1 MAVSACRTTATYR
14 LTLDPSINDQFVQAA
29 WITYTAPIR
38 TDMFQYYKKNPN
50 GNYIIP
56 YNVEINARN
65 SLMDFYLRVQKD
77 YEIYD
82 SYIEDII
89 KIRDLYKLDEYVF
102 FSFNPGNWSNDRNF
116 DKNIH
121 TQWMKENMP
130 NHVPLTL
137 AHVEKIE

>member
-1 MAVSACRTTATYR
+1 M
-14 LTLDPSINDQFVQAA
+14 TLDPSINNQFAQAA
-29 WITYTAPIR
+29 WIAYTAPIR

-65 SLMDFYLRVQKD
+65 SLMDFYLRVQRD

-102 FSFNPGNWSNDRNF
+102 FSFNPGNWNN
-116 DKNIH
+116 DKNFEKNTY

-137 AHVEKIE
+137 ARVEKID

>member
-1 MAVSACRTTATYR
+1 MTF
-14 LTLDPSINDQFVQAA
+14 DPSINDQFTQAA
-29 WITYTAPIR
+29 WIAYTAPIR

-56 YNVEINARN
+56 YDVEIKARN
-65 SLMDFYLRVQKD
+65 SLMDFYLRVQRD

-82 SYIEDII
+82 GYIEDII

-102 FSFNPGNWSNDRNF
+102 FSFNPGSWINNRNF
-116 DKNIH
+116 EENIY

-130 NHVPLTL
+130 DHIPLTL